1 MAQYRTDT
9 KKLDAALQTRFETFV
24 LSDRFTA
31 SGNATDA
38 FGRLRV
44 SNPLTIFDSSHRY
57 EENAKWVSKTNGVGA
72 NTDYKINESAI
83 DMNVGTASG
92 EYVYRETKRVFPYQP
107 GKSLLILN
115 TFVFN
120 QQKENLRQRVG
131 YFDTQNGIFLEND
144 GTDNYL
150 VLRSYVTGMVNETRV
165 AQSDWNVDKFDGTGY
180 SSQLNDEHAGR
191 QLEISKSNIF
201 WMDVE
206 WLGVGDVRCG
216 FVVDGKFYT
225 AHIFHNDN
233 LNSTTYMT
241 TAILPIR
248 YEIENTGLTSSASRI
263 KQICSSV
270 MSEGGYELRG
280 RSRSFGIPIASAKSI
295 PTAGTFTPIISIR
308 ISDSFPN
315 GIAILKAASFIGT
328 TSNKIYRY
336 KIVTGGTLTGASWQ
350 SAGANSHV
358 QYDVSATAITGGF
371 DRAMGYL
378 IVGPGDGA
386 ASEALRGQDLFEFQ
400 LERDPFVVSNTGYA
414 ISLVATASADS
425 TSALGHMTWEEL
437 T

>member
-44 SNPLTIFDSSHRY
+44 SSPFTLFDSFHRY
-57 EENAKWVSKTNGVGA
+57 EENPKWVTSTNGAGA
-72 NTDYKINESAI
+72 NTQYKVNESVV

-120 QQKENLRQRVG
+120 EQKENLRQRVG
-131 YFDTQNGIFLEND
+131 YFDSQNGIYFEND
-144 GTDNYL
+144 GTDNYF
-150 VLRSYVTGMVNETRV
+150 VLRSYVSGMLNETRV
-165 AQSDWNVDKFDGTGY
+165 AQTDWNVDKFDGTGY
-180 SSQLNDEHAGR
+180 SSQFNDEHAGR
-191 QLEISKSNIF
+191 QLDISKSNIF

-216 FVVDGKFYT
+216 FVVDGKFVT

-233 LNSTTYMT
+233 LNITTYMT
-241 TAILPIR
+241 TAILPLR
-248 YEIENTGLTSSASRI
+248 YEIENTALTASSSKM
-263 KQICSSV
+263 KQICSSI

-280 RSRSFGIPIASAKSI
+280 RSRSVGIPLASPKDI

-315 GIAILKAASFIGT
+315 AIAVLKACSFFGVT
-328 TSNKIYRY
+328 NNTQYRF
-336 KIVTGGTLTGASWQ
+336 KIVTGGTLTDASWV
-350 SAGANSHV
+350 SAGTGSHV
-358 QYDVSATAITGGF
+358 QYDITATAITGGI
-371 DRAMGYL
+371 DRAMGY
-378 IVGPGDGA
+378 INVASGVGA
-386 ASEALRGQDLFEFQ
+386 ETQSLRGDDLFEFQ
-400 LERDPFVVSNTGYA
+400 LERNPFAVSDKGYI
-414 ISLVATASADS
+414 ISLVATGASNGDDG
-425 TSALGHMTWEEL
+425 LGHLTWEEL